1 MSAPLETRESLAA
14 KRAALFE
21 QHWPTSSAFAPVST
35 ADQLLF
41 QRYYLQQLS
50 VLNGALVKLPWRV
63 QASASLFFRRFYLV
77 HSINEHHPKFVM
89 LTCLFLAS
97 KVQETRMDAS
107 TICRRANKASWDK
120 DVLKL
125 EVPLL
130 QALQFKLVVGLP
142 HVAAL
147 ARVDQLAQRSVTVSR
162 EAVDAAINA
171 IMTTDAGL
179 LYAGRDIAT
188 ACVLQCIEK
197 EADRKTALEVF
208 NCDEKVMSELAELL
222 FEGKGAVTSKQVTPI
237 EKTLS
242 TWTKGNKKSKKK
254 DKVKKEESA
263 PAVSEVKVK
272 REREEKDE
280 AEAPVV
286 KLEPTGEFEIRT
298 NLKRPKK

>member
-21 QHWPTSSAFAPVST
+21 KHWPAGSAFPPVSI

-63 QASASLFFRRFYLV
+63 QACASIYFRRFYLV
-77 HSINEHHPKFVM
+77 HSINEHHPKYVM

-147 ARVDQLAQRSVTVSR
+147 ARVDQLAQRSVSVSR
-162 EAVDAAINA
+162 EAVDTAINA
-171 IMTTDAGL
+171 TMTTDAGL
-179 LYAGRDIAT
+179 LYAGRDIAA
-188 ACVLQCIEK
+188 ACALQCIEK
-197 EADRKTALEVF
+197 EADRKTAVEVF
-208 NCDEKVMSELAELL
+208 GCDEKVMSELAELL
-222 FEGKGAVTSKQVTPI
+222 FEGKGSVTSKQVTPI

-254 DKVKKEESA
+254 VKKEESA
-263 PAVSEVKVK
+263 PPPDVKVK
-272 REREEKDE
+272 REREEEDE
-280 AEAPVV
+280 AAELLVV
-286 KLEPTGEFEIRT
+286 IKEEPTGDFEIKT
-298 NLKRPKK
+298 NMKRPKN